1 MPDAG
6 SFQEQLLS
14 EAIVR
19 ERNAQFS
26 VVALFA
32 RLLGAMAGVDP
43 KMMHVLL
50 EEYREELYQLRY
62 NPKYRTISKVLVEQ
76 EMSKVA
82 EETRLMRKV
91 AALTVSDEELA
102 TFRRKAIEKA
112 KKAKKKKKS

>member
-1 MPDAG
+1 M
-6 SFQEQLLS
+6 
-14 EAIVR
+14 R
-19 ERNAQFS
+19 ERNSQFA
-26 VVALFA
+26 VVSLFA
-32 RLLGAMAGVDP
+32 RLLGAMAGVQP
-43 KMMHVLL
+43 KMMHILL

-62 NPKYRTISKVLVEQ
+62 NPKYRTISRVLVEE

-102 TFRRKAIEKA
+102 AFRRKAMEKV